1 MSWKTNCSW
10 NTKLINY
17 IHAQWLKAHVI
28 QSSPCVVQVDS
39 ESVVTWWM
47 VQTAAAA
54 AAISIALFPSIHPS
68 IQMLPATS
76 AASDFHPY
84 FHLRVFKGL
93 PQVQKKKAWFS
104 CTWRI
109 RLSVTVNVKH
119 VETAGLKSWQ
129 SVCTA
134 CRLGLDS
141 ELWRLQATP
150 LPSSAPCFLINCC
163 MLHAPSMLF
172 TALLFFLQVKLKKV
186 KWNIKSQEL
195 GFAAECHSEEFLSCS
210 YKSTLIWFKIKSSDI
225 RF

>member
-109 RLSVTVNVKH
+109 RLSVTVNVKQSGNGWIEILAISLH
-119 VETAGLKSWQ
+119 CLQTWAWFWAVETTGNPPPILS
-129 SVCTA
+129 
-134 CRLGLDS
+134 
-141 ELWRLQATP
+141 P
-150 LPSSAPCFLINCC
+150 LFSHKL
-163 MLHAPSMLF
+163 LHAARTINAFHCP
-172 TALLFFLQVKLKKV
+172 AFFPA
-186 KWNIKSQEL
+186 S
-195 GFAAECHSEEFLSCS
+195 
-210 YKSTLIWFKIKSSDI
+210 
-225 RF
+225 

>member
-54 AAISIALFPSIHPS
+54 AAISIALYPSIHPS

-93 PQVQKKKAWFS
+93 PQVQKKKSLVFLHMKNSAVCHCQRQTCGNGWIEILAISLHCLQTWAWF
-104 CTWRI
+104 WA
-109 RLSVTVNVKH
+109 
-119 VETAGLKSWQ
+119 VETTGNPPPILS
-129 SVCTA
+129 
-134 CRLGLDS
+134 
-141 ELWRLQATP
+141 P
-150 LPSSAPCFLINCC
+150 LFSHKL
-163 MLHAPSMLF
+163 LHAARTINAFHCP
-172 TALLFFLQVKLKKV
+172 AFFPA
-186 KWNIKSQEL
+186 S
-195 GFAAECHSEEFLSCS
+195 
-210 YKSTLIWFKIKSSDI
+210 
-225 RF
+225 